1 MINIAEATVFMICI
15 NAVSFLMFGADKYFA
30 IKNMWRISEKTLLSA
45 AFVGGSFGALAGQKF
60 FRHKTKKFNEL
71 FPVLI
76 VVQMLLLG
84 LYFSGFV
91 KIH

>member
-1 MINIAEATVFMICI
+1 MINIAEATVFLMGI

-45 AFVGGSFGALAGQKF
+45 AFVGGSLGALAGQKF
-60 FRHKTKKFNEL
+60 FRHKTKKFNGL
-71 FPVLI
+71 LPVLI

-84 LYFSGFV
+84 LYFSGFMKV
-91 KIH
+91 H